1 MKIQLIC
8 KVLLKYFPQIF
19 EYYFDEELVV
29 AIKKTVHYY
38 DIEVCDRETGCKN
51 LHKIE
56 NCNSAVAEFL
66 ELLASEEGR
75 PDKFSIATVGWF
87 VELAKGFT
95 MHCSHICFQTSL
107 DRL

>member
-1 MKIQLIC
+1 MNLQKLIWTWFDGDG
-8 KVLLKYFPQIF
+8 VYENHAESLEDIIEEIF

-66 ELLASEEGR
+66 EFLASEEGR
-75 PDKFSIATVGWF
+75 PDKFSIATVG
-87 VELAKGFT
+87 
-95 MHCSHICFQTSL
+95 
-107 DRL
+107 